1 MTIFFNFFQKS
12 NSIKNLKN
20 NIDKSLLLIYNNL
33 RCLNKAAEQNKM
45 QKWRNWQTR
54 TVQVRVVVI
63 PCGFDSHL
71 LQAENRNFQY
81 GDSCF
86 YVHFSAADRPSTRQ
100 SGTAGTSGPSPV
112 LLRPSGRPPFLPLL
126 PIFVPRLP
134 LRPSFYESRQ
144 LPPIPH
150 PVQEHRDM
158 WFCAQS
164 MWGQVSPVPA
174 FPVGFSAVLTSVW
187 RHARSSP

>member
-1 MTIFFNFFQKS
+1 MADAHGS
-12 NSIKNLKN
+12 G
-20 NIDKSLLLIYNNL
+20 
-33 RCLNKAAEQNKM
+33 
-45 QKWRNWQTR
+45 
-54 TVQVRVVVI
+54 
-63 PCGFDSHL
+63 PCGSNTLWVRLPSSAGRKQEFPVWRFLFLCSFFLQQTGPAPDSPAPPAH
-71 LQAENRNFQY
+71 
-81 GDSCF
+81 
-86 YVHFSAADRPSTRQ
+86 
-100 SGTAGTSGPSPV
+100 PV

-126 PIFVPRLP
+126 PIFVPHLP
-134 LRPSFYESRQ
+134 LRPSFYESRL